1 MKMFLSVAAAV
12 GCACAA
18 CVAGAKDSYVDPNPY
33 AGYGTAMQSTAEA
46 PLAVNWSRENDEKIA
61 AATEESVLAGFVSD
75 AKSADALLAQLKGA
89 YETDPIVMTQIA
101 AVTQWVMLPDPCFL
115 CFWRPCPS
123 DGRVVWK
130 QALERRI
137 STAMD
142 DYVRTFCKQQ
152 LELCR

>member
-33 AGYGTAMQSTAEA
+33 SDYGTAMKSTAEA

-115 CFWRPCPS
+115 FFWRPCPS
-123 DGRVVWK
+123 DGREVWK